1 MLAVFYQKNVYT
13 DIIKIDLYIQYII
26 IIFYSLI
33 NKMYLL
39 NDDSK
44 DIDFTYLLYK
54 QTNHICICDVRHQ
67 IKLFLHIHTK
77 VPLHEIKPI
86 TNISDIKLCA
96 DFLTSVIMVGLDI
109 KSVKDITKLYKLEKI
124 CFDSLNKIK
133 SIKLLKKI
141 RTLKDI
147 KVEKCNMLKDV
158 SCILS
163 KKCLYGSNKNRFIH
177 TIHYYYNL
185 QKNEFVVYI

>member
-1 MLAVFYQKNVYT
+1 
-13 DIIKIDLYIQYII
+13 
-26 IIFYSLI
+26 
-33 NKMYLL
+33 MYLL
-39 NDDSK
+39 NNDSA
-44 DIDFTYLLYK
+44 DIDFTYLLYRP
-54 QTNHICICDVRHQ
+54 TNHICICDIRFKL
-67 IKLFLHIHTK
+67 KLFIHIHTK

-96 DFLTSVIMVGLDI
+96 DFLTSVRMIGLDI
-109 KSVKDITKLYKLEKI
+109 KYVKDITKLYKLEKI

-141 RTLKDI
+141 KSLKKIEVDA
-147 KVEKCNMLKDV
+147 CNMLKDV

-185 QKNEFVVYI
+185 QKNEFVMYI